1 MSEGKSP
8 AKKRARRSLSVSKT
22 KNNACNS
29 IISFFNNVPPAKLAC
44 PICSKMVPRFDL
56 NRHLDENCNSGDIIP
71 VDLRQVGLTN
81 SIASSVNSAHTV
93 LEDVTPEKLSP
104 SKTSLT
110 PDQSGSAKT
119 GIKQQTSPYFKNNN
133 DLVCKTQDQLRHH
146 NVKVITL
153 GSLSSK
159 LSRRYTEAKRSI
171 CKKNEEFASKSPQSP
186 PSTVVRSP
194 VYNCSETEDKDEI
207 LENSSQKENMF
218 TCDSFNEQRT
228 QEHTVEGTK
237 TLEAE
242 SQNATQECG
251 RSPLTPAFSDN
262 ASVLFSPDLTL
273 GNPLG
278 STSEDSLEW
287 ETVTGIDGKDVEK
300 CEAGSCEEVKMT
312 AASEPKTQLSDW
324 EAESHSSTQD
334 DSKGCNLQGLLE
346 GDGDLKNEITCR
358 IPSEQGSRCDVPDK
372 TITVPPRHP
381 YYLRSFLVVLKAVFE
396 NEEDRML
403 FDEHEKEIVT
413 KFCQLSDSAQKLYVR
428 LFQRKFSWIKMNKLE
443 YEEIAPDLTPV
454 IGELQQAGFLQTE
467 SELQELSEVLE
478 LLSAPELKTLAKT
491 FHLVHPNGQKQQLV
505 DTFLKLAKQ
514 PSVCTWGKNQPGVG
528 AVILKRAKGLAGQSL
543 RVCRGPR
550 AVFSR
555 VLLLFSLTDS
565 LEDEDAACGGQ
576 GQLSTVLL
584 VNLGRMEF
592 PRYTINRK
600 TQIFLDRD
608 DLIRYAAAA
617 HMLNDISTAMA
628 NGNWKEAHELS
639 QCAKRDWNKL
649 KSHPSLRYHENLP
662 VFLRCF
668 TVGWIYTRILSRTV
682 EILQRLH
689 MYEEAVKELESLL
702 SQRVYCPDSRGRWW
716 NRLAL
721 NLHQH
726 LKRLEPAVKCI
737 TEGLADPEVRTGHR
751 LSLYQRA
758 LRLRESPSCRKYRHL
773 FHQLP
778 EITVDDVKHVTI
790 TGRLCPQRGMGKSV
804 FVMEAGEPTAPATVL
819 CSVEEVALAYYRR
832 SGFDQGIH
840 GEGSTFST
848 LFGLLLWD
856 IIFMDGIP
864 DVFRNAYQD
873 LVSCLGG
880 PILSGVCRR
889 LATDFRHCRGGL
901 PDLVVWD
908 SQSHRCKLVEVK
920 GPNDRLSHK
929 QMLWLDELQK
939 LGAEVEVCHVVA
951 IGAKS
956 KSLT

>member
-22 KNNACNS
+22 KKNACNS

-81 SIASSVNSAHTV
+81 SVASSVNSTHTV

-171 CKKNEEFASKSPQSP
+171 CKKNEEFSSKSPQSP

-218 TCDSFNEQRT
+218 TCDSLNEQRT

-242 SQNATQECG
+242 SLKATQECG
-251 RSPLTPAFSDN
+251 RSPLTPTFSDN

-300 CEAGSCEEVKMT
+300 READSCEEVKMT
-312 AASEPKTQLSDW
+312 VASEPKTQLSDW

-334 DSKGCNLQGLLE
+334 DSKGCNIQGLLE
-346 GDGDLKNEITCR
+346 GDSDLKNEITCR

-372 TITVPPRHP
+372 TITVPPSHP

-413 KFCQLSDSAQKLYVR
+413 KFCQLSGILTLCAFRFLFSICCSDVGSTHDHKESVWFCESSGNTPGTQPAAR
-428 LFQRKFSWIKMNKLE
+428 LE
-443 YEEIAPDLTPV
+443 
-454 IGELQQAGFLQTE
+454 
-467 SELQELSEVLE
+467 
-478 LLSAPELKTLAKT
+478 
-491 FHLVHPNGQKQQLV
+491 
-505 DTFLKLAKQ
+505 
-514 PSVCTWGKNQPGVG
+514 KNMHEKDR
-528 AVILKRAKGLAGQSL
+528 IL
-543 RVCRGPR
+543 C
-550 AVFSR
+550 
-555 VLLLFSLTDS
+555 LLL
-565 LEDEDAACGGQ
+565 Q
-576 GQLSTVLL
+576 
-584 VNLGRMEF
+584 
-592 PRYTINRK
+592 
-600 TQIFLDRD
+600 
-608 DLIRYAAAA
+608 
-617 HMLNDISTAMA
+617 
-628 NGNWKEAHELS
+628 
-639 QCAKRDWNKL
+639 
-649 KSHPSLRYHENLP
+649 
-662 VFLRCF
+662 
-668 TVGWIYTRILSRTV
+668 
-682 EILQRLH
+682 
-689 MYEEAVKELESLL
+689 
-702 SQRVYCPDSRGRWW
+702 
-716 NRLAL
+716 
-721 NLHQH
+721 
-726 LKRLEPAVKCI
+726 
-737 TEGLADPEVRTGHR
+737 
-751 LSLYQRA
+751 
-758 LRLRESPSCRKYRHL
+758 
-773 FHQLP
+773 
-778 EITVDDVKHVTI
+778 
-790 TGRLCPQRGMGKSV
+790 
-804 FVMEAGEPTAPATVL
+804 
-819 CSVEEVALAYYRR
+819 
-832 SGFDQGIH
+832 
-840 GEGSTFST
+840 
-848 LFGLLLWD
+848 
-856 IIFMDGIP
+856 
-864 DVFRNAYQD
+864 
-873 LVSCLGG
+873 
-880 PILSGVCRR
+880 
-889 LATDFRHCRGGL
+889 
-901 PDLVVWD
+901 
-908 SQSHRCKLVEVK
+908 
-920 GPNDRLSHK
+920 
-929 QMLWLDELQK
+929 
-939 LGAEVEVCHVVA
+939 
-951 IGAKS
+951 
-956 KSLT
+956 